1 MRTIAE
7 ASGNKITAPQSKM
20 TKPTINITGSGS
32 NNSSSSG
39 GANNS
44 ISNNTNNI
52 NNNGNVTRKP
62 RRSIK
67 LEGNCLNGLLREGGA
82 KVIDAS
88 KLGKR
93 LSSEIWNSFGA
104 IQVQENFTFPTI
116 ETKTVADGAST
127 MKICQFF
134 VACSKCFS
142 VFKYDGHAYGT
153 TGLVKH
159 VKICQGT
166 PNNQRTTA
174 SSSSSSSNNITF
186 TSNNNTSALN
196 HNLSGPHTS
205 PTIMNSTLG
214 SSTSLVPISSIPN
227 GPITTRRKSST
238 TTNSKTRGIQPS
250 IKHLAKVIE
259 DLRTEQI
266 ELKQKI
272 NEMINLMGTGA
283 YVGQIQIISNDG
295 DKVEDALQK

>member
-1 MRTIAE
+1 
-7 ASGNKITAPQSKM
+7 M
-20 TKPTINITGSGS
+20 TKPTINNTGSSS
-32 NNSSSSG
+32 NNSGSIAGGLTNSTNSG
-39 GANNS
+39 TNS
-44 ISNNTNNI
+44 INTNNS
-52 NNNGNVTRKP
+52 GNSTRKP

-104 IQVQENFTFPTI
+104 IQVQDNFTFPTI
-116 ETKTVADGAST
+116 ETKTVADGTST

-166 PNNQRTTA
+166 PNNQRTTT
-174 SSSSSSSNNITF
+174 SSSSNNITF
-186 TSNNNTSALN
+186 NSNNTSSLN
-196 HNLSGPHTS
+196 HSLGSTHTS
-205 PTIMNSTLG
+205 PTTINSTSS
-214 SSTSLVPISSIPN
+214 SSTSLVPVGSIAN
-227 GPITTRRKSST
+227 GPITTRRKGNST
-238 TTNSKTRGIQPS
+238 TTNKARNIQPS
-250 IKHLAKVIE
+250 LKHLVKVIE
-259 DLRTEQI
+259 DLRSEQI

-283 YVGQIQIISNDG
+283 YVGQIQIISNEG

>member
-1 MRTIAE
+1 
-7 ASGNKITAPQSKM
+7 M
-20 TKPTINITGSGS
+20 TKPTINNTGGGGGGISNSSTGSINS
-32 NNSSSSG
+32 NNS
-39 GANNS
+39 NS
-44 ISNNTNNI
+44 INNMNTS
-52 NNNGNVTRKP
+52 GNAPRKP

-67 LEGNCLNGLLREGGA
+67 LEGNRLNGLLREGTA

-104 IQVQENFTFPTI
+104 IQVQDDFTFPTI
-116 ETKTVADGAST
+116 ETKTVADGTST

-166 PNNQRTTA
+166 PSNQRN
-174 SSSSSSSNNITF
+174 SNSSNNIAFNSSTNT
-186 TSNNNTSALN
+186 TSMN
-196 HNLSGPHTS
+196 HNLGSTHTS
-205 PTIMNSTLG
+205 SPTTMNSTSS
-214 SSTSLVPISSIPN
+214 SSTSIVQVSNISN
-227 GPITTRRKSST
+227 GPVTTRRKSNLT
-238 TTNSKTRGIQPS
+238 TINKARNIQPS
-250 IKHLAKVIE
+250 GMKHLAKSID
-259 DLRTEQI
+259 DLRGEV
-266 ELKQKI
+266 
-272 NEMINLMGTGA
+272 NEMKHKLHELVNIIGSGA
-283 YVGQIQIISNDG
+283 YVGQMVQIISNEG

>member
-1 MRTIAE
+1 
-7 ASGNKITAPQSKM
+7 M
-20 TKPTINITGSGS
+20 TKPST
-32 NNSSSSG
+32 NSAG
-39 GANNS
+39 TNS
-44 ISNNTNNI
+44 T
-52 NNNGNVTRKP
+52 NNGNFARKP

-67 LEGNCLNGLLREGGA
+67 AEGNCLNGMLREGVA

-104 IQVQENFTFPTI
+104 IQVEDSFTYPSI
-116 ETKTVADGAST
+116 DTKTVADGSST

-166 PNNQRTTA
+166 NNQRNL
-174 SSSSSSSNNITF
+174 SSGNFTSNITTTTVVEHGLDSTH
-186 TSNNNTSALN
+186 TSSTSVPNNNNTSTN
-196 HNLSGPHTS
+196 TN
-205 PTIMNSTLG
+205 NSTT
-214 SSTSLVPISSIPN
+214 TSITLN
-227 GPITTRRKSST
+227 GPVTTRRRKEPT
-238 TTNSKTRGIQPS
+238 PNNRTRNAQPS
-250 IKHLAKVIE
+250 LRHLAKVVE
-259 DLRTEQI
+259 ELRNEQM

-272 NEMINLMGTGA
+272 IEMLSMMGTG
-283 YVGQIQIISNDG
+283 YVGQIQIISNEG
-295 DKVEDALQK
+295 EKVEDALQKND

>member
-1 MRTIAE
+1 
-7 ASGNKITAPQSKM
+7 M
-20 TKPTINITGSGS
+20 TKPIINNIGGGSS
-32 NNSSSSG
+32 NNSC
-39 GANNS
+39 
-44 ISNNTNNI
+44 SNTNTNNNSS
-52 NNNGNVTRKP
+52 NNNINHSGNGNRKP

-67 LEGNCLNGLLREGGA
+67 LEGNYLNGLLREGGA

-104 IQVQENFTFPTI
+104 IQVQDNFTFPTI
-116 ETKTVADGAST
+116 ETKTVADGTST

-159 VKICQGT
+159 VKICSGT
-166 PNNQRTTA
+166 PNNQKTT
-174 SSSSSSSNNITF
+174 SSSTSSNNITF
-186 TSNNNTSALN
+186 NNSNTNTSSLN
-196 HNLSGPHTS
+196 HSLGTHTS
-205 PTIMNSTLG
+205 SPTMMNST
-214 SSTSLVPISSIPN
+214 SSASLVPVSSIGN
-227 GPITTRRKSST
+227 GPVTSRRRNNLTTANKAR
-238 TTNSKTRGIQPS
+238 NIQPS
-250 IKHLAKVIE
+250 LKHLAKVIE
-259 DLRTEQI
+259 DLRSEQI

-272 NEMINLMGTGA
+272 NEMINIMGTGA
-283 YVGQIQIISNDG
+283 YIGQIQVISNEG